1 MFQCLIVSPLTA
13 HFHVCWHYS
22 LKQSEAG
29 KINQIWKF
37 RSGNNWVWQGEHMW
51 NLSKYNVSLLYE
63 MLSAHPWQ
71 ISLSYNPQLVVSD
84 LWCTLLIGFWQNNLQ
99 QLHTISLSPLGCFSK
114 IYELQAEF
122 FFFSFFL
129 FLLFCVQAIHQNL
142 KAVLRG
148 KIMLHNNR
156 FFTEGLHL
164 LNHDNIS
171 ELFQTGLLFLPHI

>member
-1 MFQCLIVSPLTA
+1 MLDRISFNGTFSCVLALQ
-13 HFHVCWHYS
+13 
-22 LKQSEAG
+22 LKTKWGGYARR

-122 FFFSFFL
+122 FFFSFFFIL
-129 FLLFCVQAIHQNL
+129 VVLCSSYTPESESSVAWQNN
-142 KAVLRG
+142 A
-148 KIMLHNNR
+148 
-156 FFTEGLHL
+156 
-164 LNHDNIS
+164 
-171 ELFQTGLLFLPHI
+171 P